1 MPLFNWP
8 VAKSVG
14 IVLINDCWVRT
25 QTMGGTIPGR
35 CFWVVQKGKLSKWGA
50 QEASK
55 QLSSTASATDLT
67 LQVHHD

>member
-1 MPLFNWP
+1 
-8 VAKSVG
+8 
-14 IVLINDCWVRT
+14 
-25 QTMGGTIPGR
+25 MGGTIPGR